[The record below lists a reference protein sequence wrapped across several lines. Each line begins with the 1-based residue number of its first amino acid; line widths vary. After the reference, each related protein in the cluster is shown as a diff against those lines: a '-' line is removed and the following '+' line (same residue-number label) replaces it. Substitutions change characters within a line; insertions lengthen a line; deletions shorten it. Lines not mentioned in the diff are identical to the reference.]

1 MFQGTANIAMG
12 SGCANEACTTGELFW
27 AGRISEVLVYGT
39 TVNDV
44 TIKNNINS
52 YYNLFWDGTFAS
64 ILDTFP
70 SSAAAYSLRNLSST
84 YKGALIRVRRSNDNA
99 EQDIFGDYYGNLDT
113 AGLKEFVGANNGFV
127 TTWYDQS
134 TNARN
139 ATQTTAA
146 NQPRIINAGTV
157 ERIAGEPSIFFD
169 GSNDFFAANG
179 VSGDITG
186 EDKPFSNYSVVNK
199 TNTNTQGNVI
209 SLGRT
214 TDANPFIQVSLNA
227 TAAFS
232 YSIRDNNGTLVTRGA
247 SGISYSANTNYLF
260 TTITTGTA
268 VNFYVNS
275 TDRTPVT
282 NSANVAT
289 LTLNT
294 FTIGVLQRNTLANYY
309 GGYISEDIIY
319 ASDNSSNR
327 TGIETNINNYYGIY

>member
-139 ATQTTAA
+139 ATQTTA
-146 NQPRIINAGTV
+146 NDQPRIVNAGVV
-157 ERIAGEPSIFFD
+157 ERQNGKPSIFQAAQFLRWSKLNSTLGQAYCIWRSSATSPSVILIPFGSTD
-169 GSNDFFAANG
+169 GTGTYYGAMGGSG
-179 VSGDITG
+179 VTEQNYGTPAYFKNLDSQLASTRTALGNAYMINNIVLSYVNNVG
-186 EDKPFSNYSVVNK
+186 RIAEVRSNYPGLT
-199 TNTNTQGNVI
+199 TNTYIFEYVYYEN
-209 SLGRT
+209 L
-214 TDANPFIQVSLNA
+214 
-227 TAAFS
+227 
-232 YSIRDNNGTLVTRGA
+232 
-247 SGISYSANTNYLF
+247 TN
-260 TTITTGTA
+260 
-268 VNFYVNS
+268 
-275 TDRTPVT
+275 
-282 NSANVAT
+282 
-289 LTLNT
+289 
-294 FTIGVLQRNTLANYY
+294 
-309 GGYISEDIIY
+309 
-319 ASDNSSNR
+319 NR
-327 TGIETNINNYYGIY
+327 TGISNNINSYYSIY